1 MSLEYDYL
9 VAGAIVANTVVV
21 FLIGLGLRRSED
33 ERQRILWM
41 LAPGQVVAFPVV
53 LLLISSTW
61 YPSILLALLSYI
73 VYSLVISFVAVF
85 EIPGYLMLARYD
97 ERVVDALEKT
107 RDDLLALSFSF
118 DAKLLREGW
127 STRKDVL
134 KPTYLFPLIDGF
146 ISTCERLRNLDK
158 TFWQSVLSE
167 VNASIRSIS
176 DRTKHPAPKL
186 IDILTLSGLSFLIAE
201 FLRLLG

>member
-9 VAGAIVANTVVV
+9 IAGAIVAHAIVV
-21 FLIGLGLRRSED
+21 FLVGLGLRRSED
-33 ERQRILWM
+33 KRQKTLWM
-41 LAPGQVVAFPVV
+41 LTPGQAVAFPAI

-61 YPSILLALLSYI
+61 YTSTLLALLSYI

-97 ERVVDALEKT
+97 ERIVDALEKT

-118 DAKLLREGW
+118 DTKLLREGW
-127 STRKDVL
+127 SMRKSVL
-134 KPTYLFPLIDGF
+134 KPTYLYPLIDGF
-146 ISTCERLRNLDK
+146 ISTCERLKNLDK

-176 DRTKHPAPKL
+176 ERSKHPAPKL